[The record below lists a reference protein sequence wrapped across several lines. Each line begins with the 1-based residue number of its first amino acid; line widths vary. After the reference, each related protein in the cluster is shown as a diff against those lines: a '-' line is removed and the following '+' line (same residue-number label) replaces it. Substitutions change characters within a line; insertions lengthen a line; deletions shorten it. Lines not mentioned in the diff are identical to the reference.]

1 MFGMVEANRGDSSH
15 SVKLKLDTAGL
26 GRFPMSPNT
35 EEADKDGKGG
45 GGVKLASA
53 RTCLGGAL
61 ISFLSALRRK
71 RQSPNETPHHFPR

>member
-1 MFGMVEANRGDSSH
+1 MVEANRGDSSH

-26 GRFPMSPNT
+26 GRVPTSPST
-35 EEADKDGKGG
+35 EEADKDG

-53 RTCLGGAL
+53 CTCLGGAL

-71 RQSPNETPHHFPR
+71 RQSPNQTPHHFPR